1 MKATGI
7 MILLPSRRPRF
18 KGVYASIGGSPGSAG
33 KVKILWSNF
42 ANCRPRSLDIFMF
55 FERISFLYA
64 EKGLKYLICEREWM

>member
-1 MKATGI
+1 

-42 ANCRPRSLDIFMF
+42 ANCRPRSLDILMF
-55 FERISFLYA
+55 FERINLLYT